1 LILGRYDAKAMTF
14 RVELNIYRGPLDL
27 LLYLVR
33 KHELDISDIPIALVA
48 DQFIAHLDVLEEL
61 SVDDVGEF
69 LDLASTLVEIKSRM
83 VLPSAD
89 EVDEPLEDPRQ
100 ELVQRLLEYRRFRE
114 AASMLE
120 DRGRQWQRRYPRLSD
135 DLPPRKIDPANQP
148 IREVE
153 LWDLVSALGRL
164 LKFNAP
170 RSTNIVYDETP
181 VSVWMARLHTR
192 LAREGQLTFGEFFA
206 PGMHKSS
213 MIGVFLAIL
222 ELVRHHHVLA
232 EQTEGHGEIV
242 ISRGAKF
249 SDSLE
254 LANLDEY
261 EGSPPIDAESETK

>member
-1 LILGRYDAKAMTF
+1 MTF

-48 DQFIAHLDVLEEL
+48 DQFLAHLDVLEQL
-61 SVDDVGEF
+61 NVDDVGEF
-69 LDLASTLVEIKSRM
+69 LDLASTLIEIKSRM

-100 ELVQRLLEYRRFRE
+100 ELVQRLLEYKRFRE
-114 AASMLE
+114 AASLLDE
-120 DRGRQWQRRYPRLSD
+120 RGREWQRRYPRLSD
-135 DLPPRKIDPANQP
+135 DLPPRKFDPAHQP

-164 LKFNAP
+164 IKFNAP
-170 RSTNIVYDETP
+170 RATNIVYDGTP
-181 VSVWMARLHTR
+181 VRVWMERLHTR
-192 LAREGQLTFGEFFA
+192 LARDGRLTFSEFFA

-232 EQTEGHGEIV
+232 EQGEGHGEIM
-242 ISRGAKF
+242 ISRGERF
-249 SDSLE
+249 SESLE
-254 LANLDEY
+254 LSNLDEY
-261 EGSPPIDAESETK
+261 DGSPQPASDTPTETK

>member
-1 LILGRYDAKAMTF
+1 MTF
-14 RVELNIYRGPLDL
+14 RIELNIYRGPLDL

-33 KHELDISDIPIALVA
+33 KHELDISDIPIALVTE
-48 DQFIAHLDVLEEL
+48 QFIAHLDVLEQL

-69 LDLASTLVEIKSRM
+69 LDLASTLIEIKSRM

-89 EVDEPLEDPRQ
+89 EVEEPLEDPRQ

-120 DRGRQWQRRYPRLSD
+120 ERGREWQRRYPRLSD
-135 DLPPRKIDPANQP
+135 DLPPRKIDRANQP

-153 LWDLVSALGRL
+153 LWDLVSALGRVM
-164 LKFNAP
+164 KFNSP
-170 RSTNIVYDETP
+170 RTANIVYDETP
-181 VSVWMARLHTR
+181 VSVWMRRIHSR
-192 LAREGQLTFGEFFA
+192 LANDGKLSFSEFFA

-232 EQTEGHGEIV
+232 EQGEGHGEIV
-242 ISRGAKF
+242 VSRGGKF
-249 SDSLE
+249 SESLE

-261 EGSPPIDAESETK
+261 EGLGAGGSGLAE